1 MQDLVPEI
9 RAGATLPLIIQQ
21 RMIGALGISFTKPR
35 AFSADDRIHLQL
47 VAHQCAQA
55 IERAWLYESERRA
68 HADAEAAVRTRDDLL
83 TDIGLGRK
91 IATIVAKRLAR
102 LMAERGM
109 RPNAVT
115 MSMGLYAAPD
125 SMSAQRVLVDNL
137 VSTLQV
143 IALALAKYGRT
154 KMGTGEGLFH
164 AFANNR
170 RNRGGKTVTLA

>member
-1 MQDLVPEI
+1 VQDLVPEI

-83 TDIGLGRK
+83 
-91 IATIVAKRLAR
+91 
-102 LMAERGM
+102 
-109 RPNAVT
+109 
-115 MSMGLYAAPD
+115 S
-125 SMSAQRVLVDNL
+125 L
-137 VSTLQV
+137 VSHDLRNPLTVILGQAQLMTKPLQDLHEPGQAR
-143 IALALAKYGRT
+143 IPRLWKSC
-154 KMGTGEGLFH
+154 
-164 AFANNR
+164 
-170 RNRGGKTVTLA
+170 